1 MSWIMKEGLMEQ
13 KGIYGRGNSMGKG
26 TETIDF

>member
-13 KGIYGRGNSMGKG
+13 KGIYRGGNSMGKG
-26 TETIDF
+26 TETNDF